1 LANKGRSGSTNWL
14 SSPHRTLK
22 ALSSPYSPD
31 CREELISETY
41 GASGHKKKG
50 LTGEHGFLTL
60 PLFLSPVKG
69 TIPMFADQEADVT
82 NVLVASFW
90 RRALDAI

>member
-1 LANKGRSGSTNWL
+1 MF
-14 SSPHRTLK
+14 
-22 ALSSPYSPD
+22 
-31 CREELISETY
+31 SETY